1 MARTKQTARASH
13 PAGIAYRRAQ
23 PLPTKQNR
31 QSNDMSDTSD
41 ISEKDQPVKTK
52 KLSINLN
59 PPKHPSKQPRSRRKK
74 KTARQRA
81 NEKPKLSHDPAK
93 KPHRYRPG
101 TVALR
106 EIRRYQ
112 HGTELL
118 IRKAPFSRL
127 VREIT
132 IDIQKGLDKD
142 RDRVDRWTGEALGAL
157 QEASEAYTTTLF
169 EDTNLLTIHSK
180 RVTVM
185 PKDMILVR
193 RIRGE
198 KAKDNDER
206 TDLMKKLGR
215 NPSTG
220 KKERN

>member
-1 MARTKQTARASH
+1 MPRTKQTARAST
-13 PAGIAYRRAQ
+13 AGKAYRVAN
-23 PLPTKQNR
+23 PLPTRANR
-31 QSNDMSDTSD
+31 QSNDMSDM
-41 ISEKDQPVKTK
+41 SEKKEAVKPHIKFT
-52 KLSINLN
+52 IRTGE
-59 PPKHPSKQPRSRRKK
+59 HPEKEPRN
-74 KTARQRA
+74 Q
-81 NEKPKLSHDPAK
+81 KPKITHDPKK
-93 KPHRYRPG
+93 KPHRYRAG

-132 IDIQKGLDKD
+132 IDIQKGLDYKD
-142 RDRVDRWTGEALGAL
+142 RDTVDRWTGEALGAL

-185 PKDMILVR
+185 PKDMQLVR

-198 KAKDNDER
+198 KADDPAARREQ
-206 TDLMKKLGR
+206 MKELGR
-215 NPSTG
+215 DPSTG
-220 KKERN
+220 KLKRN

>member
-1 MARTKQTARASH
+1 MARTKQTARARDRAAH
-13 PAGIAYRRAQ
+13 PAGIAYRRDQ

-31 QSNDMSDTSD
+31 QSNDMSDM
-41 ISEKDQPVKTK
+41 SEKKEAVKPRIKFTLRKGEHPKKEPRNQKPKITHQPTK
-52 KLSINLN
+52 K
-59 PPKHPSKQPRSRRKK
+59 PC
-74 KTARQRA
+74 
-81 NEKPKLSHDPAK
+81 
-93 KPHRYRPG
+93 RYRPG
-101 TVALR
+101 TIALR
-106 EIRRYQ
+106 EIHRYQ
-112 HGTELL
+112 FTSELL

-127 VREIT
+127 VHEIT
-132 IDIQKGLDKD
+132 IDVQKGLDYKD
-142 RDRVDRWTGEALGAL
+142 RDTVDRWTGEALGAL

-185 PKDMILVR
+185 PKDMQLVR

-198 KAKDNDER
+198 KADNNDER

>member
-1 MARTKQTARASH
+1 MARTKQTARASTR
-13 PAGIAYRRAQ
+13 AGKAYRVAN
-23 PLPTKQNR
+23 PLPTKANR
-31 QSNDMSDTSD
+31 QSNDMSDM
-41 ISEKDQPVKTK
+41 SEKKEAVKPRIKFTLGK
-52 KLSINLN
+52 GE
-59 PPKHPSKQPRSRRKK
+59 HPEKEPRN
-74 KTARQRA
+74 Q
-81 NEKPKLSHDPAK
+81 KPKITHDPKK
-93 KPHRYRPG
+93 KPHRYRAG

-132 IDIQKGLDKD
+132 IDIQSGLENE
-142 RDRVDRWTGEALGAL
+142 RGVNRWTSEAIGAL
-157 QEASEAYTTTLF
+157 QEASEAYITSLF

-198 KAKDNDER
+198 KYDDPDAR
-206 TDLMKKLGR
+206 IKKLQNQGR
-215 NPSTG
+215 DPNTG
-220 KKERN
+220 KMKRN

>member
-1 MARTKQTARASH
+1 MARTKQTARAST
-13 PAGIAYRRAQ
+13 PAGVAYRLAN
-23 PLPTKQNR
+23 PLPTRANR
-31 QSNDMSDTSD
+31 QSNDMSDMSRKN
-41 ISEKDQPVKTK
+41 EPVKPRIK
-52 KLSINLN
+52 FKLN
-59 PPKHPSKQPRSRRKK
+59 KGEHPEKEPRY
-74 KTARQRA
+74 Q
-81 NEKPKLSHDPAK
+81 KPKITHDPKK
-93 KPHRYRPG
+93 KPHRYRAG

-142 RDRVDRWTGEALGAL
+142 RDRVDRWTGEAVGAL

-198 KAKDNDER
+198 KADDPAER
-206 TDLMKKLGR
+206 RKQMKELGR
-215 NPSTG
+215 DPSTG
-220 KKERN
+220 KMKRN